1 MPGFFEVSVETNFSA
16 AHALRGYQG
25 DCARLHG
32 HNWTVRVSVPCRELD
47 DAGIAIDFR
56 VIKGQVRD
64 VLEGLDHCN
73 LNETEPFAK
82 DNPSAENIARHLY
95 REIGRRINA
104 EAVRVSK
111 VRVSE
116 TPGAS
121 ASYWEE

>member
-1 MPGFFEVSVETNFSA
+1 MPGSFEVSVETNFSA

-32 HNWTVRVSVPCRELD
+32 HNWTVRVSVSCRELD
-47 DAGIAIDFR
+47 KAGIGIDFR
-56 VIKGQVRD
+56 VIKGHVRD
-64 VLEGLDHCN
+64 VLDRLDHCN

-82 DNPSAENIARHLY
+82 DNPSAENIARYLY
-95 REIGRRINA
+95 REIGRRVNA